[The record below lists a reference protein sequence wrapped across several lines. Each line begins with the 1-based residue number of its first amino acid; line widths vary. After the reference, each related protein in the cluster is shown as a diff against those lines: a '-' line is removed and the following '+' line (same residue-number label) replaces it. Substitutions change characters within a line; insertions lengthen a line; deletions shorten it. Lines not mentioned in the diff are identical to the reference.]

1 MDESSTAASEVDAA
15 TAAGRYAMSDLFE
28 KYLSSGE
35 GELSM
40 MEALGAM
47 AELVGPTSREFI
59 ARFGEVDVD
68 KSGTLSREEFEALYV
83 KMLAQPDVVEAAYT
97 AAALPPPAVSASP
110 PPPLLPSE
118 SISALFAKYDTSGD
132 GVLQVRLWRWNR
144 TAARRRRHRHRHS
157 ALSLCV
163 CVCVCAFVCV
173 WLCASVCV
181 CLSLAHRHRVCQHV
195 TPCVVL
201 CLHRSKRRCG
211 RWRSSWGPT
220 PNRSPTSSARCA
232 ISMARTQ
239 PLSTT

>member
-132 GVLQVRLWRWNR
+132 GVLQVRYVCSL
-144 TAARRRRHRHRHS
+144 S
-157 ALSLCV
+157 LSLCV
-163 CVCVCAFVCV
+163 CVCFCVCV
-173 WLCASVCV
+173 VVCECL
-181 CLSLAHRHRVCQHV
+181 CLSLSRAQASCLPARDTVCGAVPAQVKEALRAMEELVGPDAQSLAHKFGEVCHLDGSNSTALYHV
-195 TPCVVL
+195 GTVP
-201 CLHRSKRRCG
+201 
-211 RWRSSWGPT
+211 
-220 PNRSPTSSARCA
+220 
-232 ISMARTQ
+232 
-239 PLSTT
+239 